1 VRPKS
6 LQHGPCSLQLVSA
19 ASPDLDGL
27 AIEQLPLPASFYL
40 LNVAVLY
47 DDLAQKTISAN
58 VASSLVPNQ
67 RQALLASLAALAAG

>member
-1 VRPKS
+1 MRPKS

-27 AIEQLPLPASFYL
+27 AIELPLPASFYL